1 MQISLV
7 LPNSLQGH
15 ASIICREPTWIIKLW
30 LTRVTSVTKGLTL
43 TPGTWLWIPQRYSG
57 AGTNDSLQVTHVFFH
72 PLGTQGAPA
81 MRHSLTVICTVDI
94 VGSKTNK
101 NSALLTLTCLER
113 VNHLTNKQTSKNNTG
128 GTSLAVQ
135 WLRRCDPNR
144 GAQVLI
150 PGQGTRTH
158 VPQLRPGT
166 AKSINKNKSF
176 KSFLKRIILDGKK
189 CSVENYNRELL

>member
-15 ASIICREPTWIIKLW
+15 ASIIRREPTWIIKLW

-81 MRHSLTVICTVDI
+81 MRHALTIICTVDI

-101 NSALLTLTCLER
+101 NSALLILTCLER
-113 VNHLTNKQTSKNNTG
+113 VNHLTNKQTSKNNYSKQESEHVVPFSQLSNDITFKVKIQVIQIVKCPHDFLLIFYHSVYYYFAPLSSYISSVLSSIS
-128 GTSLAVQ
+128 GTLVNM
-135 WLRRCDPNR
+135 R
-144 GAQVLI
+144 
-150 PGQGTRTH
+150 
-158 VPQLRPGT
+158 
-166 AKSINKNKSF
+166 
-176 KSFLKRIILDGKK
+176 
-189 CSVENYNRELL
+189 